1 MKKIFQLGLVVT
13 TILIGCSGCG
23 NCGNNLQPVNGE
35 ELLLADPTI
44 INLNGKYYLAGTQGG
59 KPAGFS
65 VYVSEDLQNWEAA
78 DSLPNLEVNKEN
90 VYGKFGFWA
99 PQFFP
104 HEGKMAMLY
113 TANEQVAFAIADSV
127 TGKYS
132 GNGLAIDD
140 SEKNIDP
147 FLFRDDDG
155 KYYLYHVRFNRG
167 NYLWVGEFDI
177 ENKCI
182 VPGTLKQ
189 LFSNDQPWEHTLS
202 FDSDPIMEGPTVVKL
217 KDTYYLFYSANHFQS
232 IDYAVGYATASSP
245 MGPWTKNPDNPI
257 IHSSIVG
264 EKGAGHGDLFVDNS
278 GAYKYVYHV
287 HNSDSVVSPR
297 KTRILSLNL
306 EPTANDSVPYKI
318 TVDPSSIIIPI
329 K

>member
-1 MKKIFQLGLVVT
+1 MKNYFQFGMAAIAILG
-13 TILIGCSGCG
+13 GCCACV
-23 NCGNNLQPVNGE
+23 NCGNNSQAETGE

-44 INLNGKYYLAGTQGG
+44 INLNGHYYLAGTQGG
-59 KPAGFS
+59 DPAGFTIYES
-65 VYVSEDLQNWEAA
+65 DDLQTWKAT
-78 DSLPNLEVNKEN
+78 DSLPNLEVGKEN

-104 HEGKMAMLY
+104 HGGKMAMLY
-113 TANEQVAFAIADSV
+113 TANEQVAIAYADSL

-177 ENKCI
+177 ESNSI
-182 VPGTLKQ
+182 VAGTLKQ

-232 IDYAVGYATASSP
+232 VDYAVGYATAPSP
-245 MGPWTKNPDNPI
+245 MGPWTKNPNNPI

-278 GAYKYVYHV
+278 GEYKYVYHV

-297 KTRILSLNL
+297 KTRILSLNF
-306 EPTANDSVPYKI
+306 EPTENDSVPYNI
-318 TVDPSSIIIPI
+318 TVDPNSIIIPV